1 MSSTSFRQSPRKH
14 WALVDCNNSYASCEK
29 LFRPD
34 LADRPVVALSNNDGC
49 IVARTQEA
57 KALGIPMGAPEFK
70 VRHLLREHRVMELV
84 AGGIAVHIRTSRHDE
99 DACDQTA
106 QCPLPVPTDDSRTL
120 LKAASYSLAGIYEK
134 GYAYAIAGIR
144 LYDLHPRHGQQA
156 SLLTLT
162 PTYTMDSLKAL
173 DKINARHGRHTLRYG
188 AEGPDNAD
196 WHMQQ
201 KRRSPRM
208 TTSWEEI
215 PVVVCK

>member
-1 MSSTSFRQSPRKH
+1 
-14 WALVDCNNSYASCEK
+14 
-29 LFRPD
+29 
-34 LADRPVVALSNNDGC
+34 
-49 IVARTQEA
+49 
-57 KALGIPMGAPEFK
+57 
-70 VRHLLREHRVMELV
+70 MELV

-201 KRRSPRM
+201 KRRSPHM

-215 PVVVCK
+215 PVVVCR